1 MNQMS
6 EEIKEI
12 LSYDK
17 QDENLIEESDHSET
31 VTEVTETQNTTEDV
45 EETTTPTDAETKD
58 TSSAKETDAPLADE
72 PVESMDDYKEE
83 LEASLKSIHEGD
95 ILTGTVIGTTDTEVI
110 LDLKYYAQGIIRQA
124 DLSSNPGFSIKEN
137 ISVGQ
142 SIKATVIRKDDGQG
156 NILLSSK
163 EANDLLAW
171 EKLTGFMDDKTILT
185 LKIQGVVKAGVIVYV
200 EGIRGFIPAS
210 QLSLSYVEDLETYLF
225 KEVQA
230 RIITANQDN
239 NKLVLSVKDV
249 LKDIEKEERKAKI
262 SNVEVGL
269 VTEGTVDS
277 IQPYGAFV
285 DLGNGI
291 SGLVH
296 ISQISEKRIK
306 NPAAV
311 VTVGE
316 KVKVKVIA
324 VKDGKISLSMKALL
338 DAAVED
344 VQQEKIELPASNE
357 LSTNLGSLLSKLKF

>member
-1 MNQMS
+1 MS

-12 LSYDK
+12 LSSDT
-17 QDENLIEESDHSET
+17 QEENLVEKTDNLET
-31 VTEVTETQNTTEDV
+31 VTEITESINTTEDA
-45 EETTTPTDAETKD
+45 EEITASSDAVTEN
-58 TSSAKETDAPLADE
+58 TSSAKEAEAPLTNE
-72 PVESMDDYKEE
+72 PVESMEDYKEE
-83 LEASLKSIHEGD
+83 LEASLKPIREGD

-110 LDLKYYAQGIIRQA
+110 LDLKYYAQGIIRLA
-124 DLSSNPGFSIKEN
+124 DLSSNPSFSIKEN

-171 EKLTGFMDDKTILT
+171 EKLTELMDSKAVLT

-230 RIITANQDN
+230 RIITVNQDN
-239 NKLVLSVKDV
+239 SKLVLSVKDV
-249 LKDIEKEERKAKI
+249 LKDIEKEERQAKI

-338 DAAVED
+338 DVAAEN
-344 VQQEKIELPASNE
+344 VQQEEIELPASEE
-357 LSTNLGSLLSKLKF
+357 LSTSLGALLGKFKF

>member
-1 MNQMS
+1 MS

-12 LSYDK
+12 PSSDT
-17 QDENLIEESDHSET
+17 QEENLVKKSDNLEIIT
-31 VTEVTETQNTTEDV
+31 
-45 EETTTPTDAETKD
+45 EETENTLT
-58 TSSAKETDAPLADE
+58 AKEAEPPLADE
-72 PVESMDDYKEE
+72 PVESMEDYTKE
-83 LEASLKSIHEGD
+83 LEASLKPIHEGD
-95 ILTGTVIGTTDTEVI
+95 ILTGTVIGTTDMEVI

-124 DLSSNPGFSIKEN
+124 DLSSNPIFSIKDN
-137 ISVGQ
+137 ILVGQ
-142 SIKATVIRKDDGQG
+142 SITATVIKKDDGQG

-171 EKLTGFMDDKTILT
+171 EKLTKLMDSKTVLT

-230 RIITANQDN
+230 KIITVNQDN
-239 NKLVLSVKDV
+239 SKLVLSIKDV
-249 LKDIEKEERKAKI
+249 LKDIEKEERQAKI
-262 SNVEVGL
+262 SNVEIGL

-296 ISQISEKRIK
+296 ISQMSQKRIK

-311 VTVGE
+311 VSIGE

-324 VKDGKISLSMKALL
+324 VKDGKISLSMKALI
-338 DAAVED
+338 DVATEQ
-344 VQQEKIELPASNE
+344 VQQEEIELPASKE
-357 LSTNLGSLLSKLKF
+357 LSTSLGSLLDKFSF